1 MEKENTVFYKSVLSA
16 CALFVLGNGVMVL
29 PDKTA
34 DEYTFLG
41 LIIASLTGI
50 AVTAV
55 LIPLADI
62 CCNSAENIFAKI
74 LKGVIFSSVSVA
86 ALFTAADTFSD
97 FTRFVSIHILPEI
110 GQWIITAVLVFT
122 VVFFALKRQED
133 TLKFALICFLF
144 VTVAVAFFFL
154 ATVGDFELQNIHIE
168 SLPDF
173 GKLTKA
179 AKPYFLKAVL
189 PAFLLPF
196 YRSFLFGSK
205 RSTACFFGVAAGFVL
220 LGVCVLSSVLLFSP
234 RLAGRLS
241 YPYASAIS
249 TVTIGKI
256 FTRLDGFSYF
266 IYFAAAIAKIN
277 ICVFL
282 AIEGLKKIKANFSRK
297 TT

>member
-16 CALFVLGNGVMVL
+16 CALFILGNGVMVL

-50 AVTAV
+50 ALTVV
-55 LIPLADI
+55 LIPVANF
-62 CCNSAENIFAKI
+62 CCNSAKNIFFKI
-74 LKGVIFSSVSVA
+74 IKGVIFSFLSVA
-86 ALFTAADTFSD
+86 ALFTAADTFTD

-110 GQWIITAVLVFT
+110 SQWVITAVFVFT

-133 TLKFALICFLF
+133 ILKFALICFLF
-144 VTVAVAFFFL
+144 VAVTVVFFL
-154 ATVGDFELQNIHIE
+154 LATSSDFRLQNIYID
-168 SLPDF
+168 SLPKF
-173 GKLTKA
+173 GQMSKA
-179 AKPYFLKAVL
+179 AKPYFIKAAL
-189 PAFLLPF
+189 PSLLLPF
-196 YRSFLFGSK
+196 YRSFLFGKK
-205 RSTACFFGVAAGFVL
+205 RSTACIFGITTGFVL

-234 RLAGRLS
+234 QLAGRLS

-266 IYFAAAIAKIN
+266 IYFFAAIIKIN
-277 ICVFL
+277 ICGFV
-282 AIEGLKKIKANFSRK
+282 AVEGLKKVRK
-297 TT
+297 LQD